1 MTKHF
6 RYVALSLIG
15 AYAVLAQVSTGTI
28 TGYVHDASE
37 SAIVGAEVSIL
48 ETQTGERRETVTNE
62 RGDFNAPYLQRG
74 TYSVTVSAKRVQD
87 RAIHNHYSRRR
98 SDAAAAS
105 DARAGRRPA
114 IR

>member
-1 MTKHF
+1 MTQYF
-6 RYVALSLIG
+6 RYVALTLIG

-37 SAIVGAEVSIL
+37 AAIVGAKVSIL

-74 TYSVTVSAKRVQD
+74 TYSVTVTANGFKTELFTTIILAVD
-87 RAIHNHYSRRR
+87 
-98 SDAAAAS
+98 
-105 DARAGRRPA
+105 
-114 IR
+114 